1 MGTTFSARRNTG
13 KNRQKVARE
22 EGRQGLFCVVCSK
35 SFVPKAPRPL
45 TCSKECSREMERRR
59 KRVPQ
64 APRVC
69 VECGQQFV
77 PSQNSRYQLSCS
89 KEYYHKRTR
98 TGGIRLR
105 ESERMMVPSFR
116 ERRYAMRRLRTEWA
130 KEWRPMGSREVSSVA
145 PREVEKRPGMES
157 PKATEKTSAAA
168 QEGGHASD
176 RRCERTKVG
185 NQRPPWYICAWTP
198 PTKLQT

>member
-1 MGTTFSARRNTG
+1 MKTFRPRLCKKCGQRFEPTSGYNLFCSKECG

-59 KRVPQ
+59 KRVPP

-89 KEYYHKRTR
+89 KECSHKRTR
-98 TGGIRLR
+98 REIRLR

-130 KEWRPMGSREVSSVA
+130 KSGDPWDRERYLLWRREKWKKD
-145 PREVEKRPGMES
+145 P
-157 PKATEKTSAAA
+157 
-168 QEGGHASD
+168 
-176 RRCERTKVG
+176 
-185 NQRPPWYICAWTP
+185 AWRAR
-198 PTKLQT
+198 KLQRKRVRLLKKAAMPVIDGASERK